1 MRPATILT
9 LLLAARASVQGSP
22 TGLAATVQSG
32 QTFLTWNEVAGAG
45 VKYRVYRST
54 SPIASAASLPSAVLL
69 GEVGDATSENVRATG
84 LTGATTFF
92 RITDLGPPLAAT
104 QGLFVHTQ
112 TVAEDAF
119 YAVTSVVGGV
129 ENTSIAPGAN
139 SLAAPA
145 VEVPAVP
152 RPVLQALQGDL
163 RDYVHWVSAHDS
175 PFAPAMW
182 NAPSRAFNLRVR
194 FDPAA
199 SPLPRPVLLVMH
211 ARGGNYAATGIPDLS
226 HPEAVILSPDDWIGA
241 APMNTFWYGMNAGFP
256 AIASF
261 PGFPN
266 VDFTVRRVMAELD
279 FVQAEF
285 PTDPAR
291 AYARGGSM
299 GGIGAVFLAYR
310 HPDRFAAAHAVIP
323 KFDFGCAANDCW
335 IEPQAG
341 NQLWG
346 TVAQNL
352 PTTDGIGVYDRLD
365 LGFLAGLNPAV
376 DLPPIFT
383 FNGRNDVVV
392 GWPEK
397 PPTYAAIQMS
407 RQPAEFYWDDGTH
420 GFPNPV
426 GSGPWAQVIGQR
438 RNSMWNLR
446 IDQAVPAFSNL
457 SVDDD
462 PGNGDPDVG
471 DLVGTINGYATWSL
485 ATVEDEAD
493 HHALVASLRTGPGP
507 DASPAPSATVDWTP
521 RRLQAFPR
529 APGMHARFSNLQQP
543 AGTLIDDRVVTADGA
558 GVLTVGGAALT
569 TAGNLLS
576 LETIDLST
584 LPALLATGVVH
595 PGGFLHLNLF
605 GAPAEPTF
613 LFLGLLPAS
622 FSVPGIAGTVGI
634 GDPTLLVG
642 APIGADGKLV
652 VAIPLD
658 PSLSCCVGATVRFQA
673 LVSLALTG
681 TEVVTLLP

>member
-1 MRPATILT
+1 MRPATILA
-9 LLLAARASVQGSP
+9 LLLAARASAQAPP
-22 TGLAATVQSG
+22 TGLSATVQSG
-32 QTFLTWNEVAGAG
+32 QTFLTWNEIAGSG

-54 SPIASAASLPSAVLL
+54 SPIASAASLASASLL
-69 GEVGDATSENVRATG
+69 GEVGDATSENVRVTG
-84 LTGATTFF
+84 LTGVATFH
-92 RITDLGPPLAAT
+92 RISDLGPSLSSS
-104 QGLFVHTQ
+104 QGLFVHTE
-112 TVAEDAF
+112 TASEDAF
-119 YAVTSVVGGV
+119 YAVTSVVGGI
-129 ENTSIAPGAN
+129 EDTSIALGAN

-175 PFAPAMW
+175 PSAPAMW

-194 FDPAA
+194 FDPSA
-199 SPLPRPVLLVMH
+199 SPLPRPVLLAMH

-256 AIASF
+256 AIGSF

-285 PTDPAR
+285 PTDAAR
-291 AYARGGSM
+291 VYARGGSM
-299 GGIGAVFLAYR
+299 GGIGAIFLAYR

-323 KFDFGCAANDCW
+323 KFDFGCSANQCW
-335 IEPQAG
+335 LEPQAG

-346 TVAQNL
+346 TPAQNL
-352 PTTDGIGVYDRLD
+352 PTTDGVGVYDRLD
-365 LGFLAGLNPAV
+365 LAFLAGMNPAA
-376 DLPPIFT
+376 DLTPIFT

-397 PPTYAAIQMS
+397 PPTYAAIQAL

-420 GFPNPV
+420 GAPNPV

-438 RNSMWNLR
+438 RNLLWSLR

-471 DLVGTINGYATWSL
+471 DLVGTINGYATWNL
-485 ATVEDEAD
+485 ATVEDEPD
-493 HHALVASLRTGPGP
+493 HHSLVASLRVGPGL
-507 DASPAPSATVDWTP
+507 DASPASSATADWTP
-521 RRLQAFPR
+521 RRLQLFPR
-529 APGMHARFSNLQQP
+529 APGMHARFGNLQQP
-543 AGTLIDDRVVTADGA
+543 AGAPIDDRVVTADGD
-558 GVLTVGGAALT
+558 GVLTVEGATLT
-569 TAGNLLS
+569 TAGNLFR
-576 LETIDLST
+576 LETIDLSA
-584 LPALLATGVVH
+584 LPALLATGVVR
-595 PGGFLHLNLF
+595 PGGFLHLNVF
-605 GAPAEPTF
+605 GVPGEPAV
-613 LFLGLLPAS
+613 LYLGILPAS
-622 FSVPGIAGTVGI
+622 FTVPGISGTVGI
-634 GDPTLLVG
+634 GDPTLAVA

-652 VAIPLD
+652 VAFPLD